1 MTHLPPPALRRVG
14 LVAATADRRPDQRPT
29 LPARWLAL
37 LLRDLTARPRKERP
51 CA

>member
-14 LVAATADRRPDQRPT
+14 LAAATADRRPDQRPT
-29 LPARWLAL
+29 LPARWLAI
-37 LLRDLTARPRKERP
+37 LLRDAADRKARR